1 VNTTA
6 AAFLLY
12 AVVVS
17 AGVPQAL
24 AAETTEPGAPC
35 NELLPDEPNLR
46 LGQVVGAGTVAFLR
60 DGPDCPGSAAACR
73 TKFAARP
80 GQTVLLGGSR
90 GDYVCA
96 FESHSGS
103 TGWLPQ
109 QRIAARPFDPA
120 PPLAAWTGTWRLYDN
135 SIVIKRT
142 GDSVEADGEAYWP
155 GKNIMPANEGEFSG
169 TAKPSGNRLHF
180 GDESQGCTVDLAL
193 AGPFL
198 VAADN
203 RGCGGHNVSFT
214 GIYSRRGRESR

>member
-1 VNTTA
+1 MA
-6 AAFLLY
+6 AAVLLC

-17 AGVPQAL
+17 AGPPHAL

-35 NELLPDEPNLR
+35 NELLPDEPDLR

-73 TKFAARP
+73 TKFTVRP
-80 GQTVLLGGSR
+80 GRTVLLGRSR

-96 FESHSGS
+96 FERQSGS

-120 PPLAAWTGTWRLYDN
+120 PPLAAWTGTWRLSDN
-135 SIVIKRT
+135 KILLKPA

-155 GKNIMPANEGEFSG
+155 GQNIMPAHEGEVG
-169 TAKPSGNRLHF
+169 
-180 GDESQGCTVDLAL
+180 
-193 AGPFL
+193 
-198 VAADN
+198 
-203 RGCGGHNVSFT
+203 
-214 GIYSRRGRESR
+214 